1 MLTRRPSDR
10 RSVPFG
16 DVFDWLFDDPWS
28 DYGRRPHDG
37 AAPSIDIRETDDA
50 LTLEAELPGI
60 KPDDIDVT
68 IDGRTLAIRAKTSEE
83 KEREDETGRYLVRE
97 RRATNFFR
105 VIMLPLDV
113 DTESVQST
121 FENGELKVTLPKA
134 VNRRSRRIPI
144 QGASTSVVAVGPG
157 NGKHEA
163 NQSETQSASAQ
174 DPVTAGSGSPA
185 R

>member
-16 DVFDWLFDDPWS
+16 NVFDWLLDDPWS
-28 DYGRRPHDG
+28 DFGRRPHDG
-37 AAPSIDIRETDDA
+37 AAPAIDIRETDDA
-50 LTLEAELPGI
+50 LTIEAELPGI

-68 IDGRTLAIRAKTSEE
+68 IDGRTLAIRAKTT
-83 KEREDETGRYLVRE
+83 KEQERKDESGRYLVRE
-97 RRATNFFR
+97 RRATNYFR
-105 VIMLPLDV
+105 VIMLPLEV

-121 FENGELKVTLPKA
+121 FEDGELKVTLPKA
-134 VNRRSRRIPI
+134 VNRRSRRIPVK
-144 QGASTSVVAVGPG
+144 GTSTSVVAVGPG

-163 NQSETQSASAQ
+163 NQSEMDSTSAPE
-174 DPVTAGSGSPA
+174 PVTAGSGSPQ